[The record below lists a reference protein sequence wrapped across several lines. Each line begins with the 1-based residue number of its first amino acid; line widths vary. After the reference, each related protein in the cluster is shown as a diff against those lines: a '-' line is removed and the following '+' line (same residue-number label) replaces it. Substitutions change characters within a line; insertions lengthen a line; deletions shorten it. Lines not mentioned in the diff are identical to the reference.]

1 MAPGPLSSTL
11 DDEEDDVDF
20 TDLVDFTDFTD
31 RGLLAGLR
39 VVLAVVAL
47 GAVVGPLGA
56 VVALEEMVEVG
67 ASAPW
72 RLTRC
77 AHDVALVIGSPPAV
91 IVSSV
96 VEEE

>member
-47 GAVVGPLGA
+47 GAVARPLGA

-67 ASAPW
+67 ASAP
-72 RLTRC
+72 
-77 AHDVALVIGSPPAV
+77 
-91 IVSSV
+91 
-96 VEEE
+96 